1 MATTEAVEI
10 NLDYRPASYFWPHG
24 LATHLLAR
32 VKGAA
37 RKAALKDLIDAGRLD
52 EVPAFLAK
60 SALSEAERRAIG
72 RIHPALMGG
81 EYLPDLDETEIE
93 IARISIRSTTGDVTS
108 LYARRGEGCIHY
120 RVVDEYGGDTLSGD
134 NERSSDKPLSLG
146 ELYAFFTAT
155 WPLMELLEMNYEGN
169 LEGKLDFFSGRSE
182 FYNEFDAL
190 LRERVRAAHIEAQE
204 AL

>member
-1 MATTEAVEI
+1 M
-10 NLDYRPASYFWPHG
+10 
-24 LATHLLAR
+24 
-32 VKGAA
+32 
-37 RKAALKDLIDAGRLD
+37 
-52 EVPAFLAK
+52 
-60 SALSEAERRAIG
+60 
-72 RIHPALMGG
+72 
-81 EYLPDLDETEIE
+81 
-93 IARISIRSTTGDVTS
+93 
-108 LYARRGEGCIHY
+108 
-120 RVVDEYGGDTLSGD
+120 VDEYGGDTLTGD

-182 FYNEFDAL
+182 FYDEFDAL